1 MPEHTGSERP
11 GGRTARTREAVLG
24 AVRGLL
30 SEPGAELTIPAVAAR
45 SGVHATT
52 IYRRWR
58 TAESLVLDVAVEDIS
73 ARSPVPAT
81 GNLKEDL
88 TTYARHLLAAIRRQ
102 GHLAF
107 FPLLLA
113 ATRQATTAEEARQV
127 TDIIGP
133 RLAQFQALLDAA
145 GVTRIDATRLTEI
158 IIAPAYF
165 WAQLGAPLD
174 PDLDTGRLVETAL
187 LACRGLPADQH
198 PPGTE
203 GGMP

>member
-11 GGRTARTREAVLG
+11 GGRTARTRGAVLG

-30 SEPGAELTIPAVAAR
+30 NEPGAELTIPAVAAR

-58 TAESLVLDVAVEDIS
+58 TIESLLLDVAVEDVNVQ
-73 ARSPVPAT
+73 SPVPVT
-81 GNLKEDL
+81 GDLERDL
-88 TTYARHLLAAIRRQ
+88 TTYVRHLLAAIRRQ

-107 FPLLLA
+107 FPVLLSA
-113 ATRQATTAEEARQV
+113 ARQATTAEEAEAV
-127 TDIIGP
+127 TDIVGP
-133 RLAQFQALLDAA
+133 RLSQFQALLAAA
-145 GVTRIDATRLTEI
+145 GVTRIDAMRLMEI

-174 PDLDTGRLVETAL
+174 PDRDTGRLVETAL
-187 LACRGLPADQH
+187 LVCRG
-198 PPGTE
+198 
-203 GGMP
+203 